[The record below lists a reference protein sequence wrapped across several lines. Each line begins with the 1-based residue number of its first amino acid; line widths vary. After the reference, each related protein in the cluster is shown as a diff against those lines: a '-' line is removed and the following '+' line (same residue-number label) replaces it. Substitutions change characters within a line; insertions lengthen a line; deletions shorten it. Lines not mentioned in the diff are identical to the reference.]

1 MLVKITKI
9 KELEDALYPN
19 NIEVGF
25 EAVKSVKPEEF
36 ELPILG
42 ERFWLGWWS
51 TSNVKEIID
60 DNTFRTYNSIYKWEI
75 LPELNSESNE

>member
-9 KELEDALYPN
+9 KELEDALHPN

-25 EAVKSVKPEEF
+25 EAVKSVNPEEF
-36 ELPILG
+36 ELPVLG

-51 TSNVKEIID
+51 TSDVTEIID
-60 DNTFRTYNSIYKWEI
+60 NNTFKTYSSIYRWEI
-75 LPELNSESNE
+75 VPELNPEENE